1 MRDNG
6 VEPTIIEYLK
16 NIPTVEE
23 LESISTKLK
32 MRPSEFIRK
41 GESDYKE
48 NNIKEVLNDDSSL
61 FKAMNQFPKIIER
74 PIVVKGEKAVM
85 GRPPENVLDLL

>member
-41 GESDYKE
+41 GESDFKE
-48 NNIKEVLNDDSSL
+48 NNIKEVLNDDSNL

-74 PIVVKGEKAVM
+74 PIVVKG
-85 GRPPENVLDLL
+85 